1 MFCQRCGNTLAPLA
15 RFCNACGTPVTMTAA
30 APISMARP
38 ALVTILAILHFVAG
52 PLMLLGALGVFASA
66 GSGNE
71 SDRFFALGAGIA
83 LLLMGAASLAT
94 GIGLWKMREWGRV
107 LQIVIACFGLIGI
120 PLGTI
125 ISILLLVYFM
135 RPNVKLLF
143 SGRRLDQLTPEEMAV
158 LSAAGGGASG
168 APVVLIAVVV
178 AFGVVAMMGILAA
191 IAIPN
196 LLTAMQRSR
205 QARTMTDMRRI
216 AYSVAAY
223 RAEHNAPPQSIP
235 PAKDAWTNNLRYVS
249 DGTNFW
255 IVSAGKDGQFEE
267 SDVARYTR
275 GATTSFDADIV
286 LENGEMLRWPERHGG
301 RTTP

>member
-38 ALVTILAILHFVAG
+38 ALVTILAILHFVTG

-125 ISILLLVYFM
+125 VSILLLVYFT

-143 SGRRLDQLTPEEMAV
+143 SGRRLDQLTADEMAV

-168 APVVLIAVVV
+168 ASVV
-178 AFGVVAMMGILAA
+178 
-191 IAIPN
+191 
-196 LLTAMQRSR
+196 
-205 QARTMTDMRRI
+205 
-216 AYSVAAY
+216 
-223 RAEHNAPPQSIP
+223 
-235 PAKDAWTNNLRYVS
+235 
-249 DGTNFW
+249 
-255 IVSAGKDGQFEE
+255 
-267 SDVARYTR
+267 
-275 GATTSFDADIV
+275 
-286 LENGEMLRWPERHGG
+286 
-301 RTTP
+301 